1 MRNAGRQVPRRHDHR
16 TSLEPHFHTSTNV
29 VELYLWTVT
38 ERAAPA
44 GAVVSLGFHHV
55 SDIAMSCGVLN
66 LGPGDKTARIQLS
79 SGSIPWDAPW
89 FAAGWHAKLNL
100 AIPAKRTLRLCC
112 TIWESSSLP
121 GFCPRNS
128 VRRGKSARRA
138 GSRCTRPGRAR
149 RDSAIVTA
157 GVCSLNVGNC
167 WQLAPWD

>member
-1 MRNAGRQVPRRHDHR
+1 MLLKYPMRNAREASPARHDHR
-16 TSLEPHFHTSTNV
+16 TSLEPHSYTNTNGV
-29 VELYLWTVT
+29 DVYIFGRSQNVQSL
-38 ERAAPA
+38 R

-100 AIPAKRTLRLCC
+100 AIPAKRTLRLCS

-138 GSRCTRPGRAR
+138 GSRCTSRAEH
-149 RDSAIVTA
+149 DGIQP
-157 GVCSLNVGNC
+157 L
-167 WQLAPWD
+167 